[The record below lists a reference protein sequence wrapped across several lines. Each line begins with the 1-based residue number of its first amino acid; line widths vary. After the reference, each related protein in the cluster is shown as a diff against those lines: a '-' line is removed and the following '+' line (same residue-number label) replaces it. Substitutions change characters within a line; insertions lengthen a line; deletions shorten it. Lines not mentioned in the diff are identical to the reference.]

1 MTLKFQWP
9 IFETQWL
16 AHLKK
21 GGNTIENNSK
31 KIAELYH
38 KAVQNA
44 VPKQVPGFSPFLNKF
59 LTLTPAPVE
68 AGFKTSFTQ
77 ISQAKVEPGPS
88 AWTPAAAGIVAYWTG
103 KLLTP
108 TALPPLMGW
117 IGTGPGVAAPPPA
130 GGLPSGI
137 LPYLVPPAVI
147 FPGTPAPLN
156 AALHKAFHQE
166 KEEKVAK
173 FTRKA
178 LEDHAKTI
186 TGVLAATIPPPGVPP
201 APAPPIPW
209 VGIE

>member
-9 IFETQWL
+9 IFEKELL
-16 AHLKK
+16 AHLNGKS
-21 GGNTIENNSK
+21 NTIASNSK
-31 KIAELYH
+31 KIAQLYH
-38 KAVQNA
+38 KAVKNA

-68 AGFKTSFTQ
+68 AGFKSTFTK
-77 ISQAKVEPGPS
+77 ISTKGIEPGPS
-88 AWTPAAAGIVAYWTG
+88 AWTDAANGVVKYWTG
-103 KLLTP
+103 KLLSP
-108 TALPPLMGW
+108 VLPPLMGW

-137 LPYLVPPAVI
+137 LPYIVPPMVA

-156 AALHKAFHQE
+156 AALHKAFHQNDQ
-166 KEEKVAK
+166 KKVAK
-173 FTRKA
+173 LCRKA

-186 TGVLAATIPPPGVPP
+186 SGVLAATIPPPGVPP

-209 VGIE
+209 KGIE